1 MTAEMAANVTSVAV
15 PPDIADAE
23 ALGRLIAALDGAA
36 DGARYIGGWVRDT
49 LLGLAPQDIDV
60 ATRFAPQ
67 DAERRAQEAGLKT
80 WSSASGIAHGT
91 IGVVVGGKTI
101 EVTTLR
107 RDVSTDGRHA
117 TVAFT
122 EDWREDAA
130 RRDFTIN
137 ALSADPLTGAV
148 HDYFGGLADLA
159 DGRVRFIGVPTER
172 IAEDHLRIL
181 RFFRFHARFGKGE
194 PDAASYAACVARAK
208 DLMALS
214 RERIAAE
221 LLKLLAVADPQATV
235 EAMLAGGLFAPVLPE
250 ITTTDRLARLVATE
264 AAAGI
269 APDGLRRLA
278 ALIPENVDIAEK
290 IAARLKLS
298 KVERKRL
305 ALAASLD
312 TAAPEAMVYAIGTT
326 SATDRLLLQG
336 RPEEAGVA
344 ADWQAPRFPL
354 SGGELIA
361 LGLTPGPLVA
371 ATLQQI
377 EKQWVKDGFP
387 DREAVGDMARRAV
400 AEALDR

>member
-1 MTAEMAANVTSVAV
+1 MTRVPV
-15 PPDIADAE
+15 PPHVADAG
-23 ALGRLIAALDGAA
+23 ALGRLVDALDGGA

-49 LLGLAPQDIDV
+49 LLGHDPQDIDV

-67 DAERRAQEAGLKT
+67 EAERRARAAGFNS

-91 IGVVVGGKTI
+91 IGVVIGGKTV

-137 ALSADPLTGAV
+137 ALSADPLTGQV

-159 DGRVRFIGVPTER
+159 EGRVRFIGDPLTR

-181 RFFRFHARFGKGE
+181 RFFRFHARFGRSA

-221 LLKLLAVADPQATV
+221 LLKLLAVEDPIATV

-250 ITTTDRLARLVATE
+250 IAAAGRLGTLVAAE
-264 AAAGI
+264 RAAGI

-278 ALIPENVDIAEK
+278 ALLPEDAKVAEQVG
-290 IAARLKLS
+290 ARLKLS
-298 KVERKRL
+298 NADRKRL
-305 ALAASLD
+305 VLAARPAA
-312 TAAPEAMVYAIGTT
+312 AAPEALAYAIGTA
-326 SATDRLLLQG
+326 SAVDSLLLQG
-336 RPEEAGVA
+336 LPGDARQAAGWA
-344 ADWQAPRFPL
+344 IPRFPL
-354 SGGELIA
+354 TGGDLIA
-361 LGLTPGPLVA
+361 LGLTPGPIVA

-377 EKQWVKDGFP
+377 ERQWVKDGFP
-387 DREAVGDMARRAV
+387 DRDRVEAMARGAV
-400 AEALDR
+400 AAALDR